1 MQAMFHMFSAITGHT
16 QSRKISQKT
25 EDGYVE
31 LRPQEK
37 INDSMETAKRHLNLY
52 RELAETIS
60 ETGYDPLT
68 PMEKK
73 CD

>member
-37 INDSMETAKRHLNLY
+37 INDAMETAKQHINLY
-52 RELAETIS
+52 RELAESIDAKS
-60 ETGYDPLT
+60 D
-68 PMEKK
+68 
-73 CD
+73 